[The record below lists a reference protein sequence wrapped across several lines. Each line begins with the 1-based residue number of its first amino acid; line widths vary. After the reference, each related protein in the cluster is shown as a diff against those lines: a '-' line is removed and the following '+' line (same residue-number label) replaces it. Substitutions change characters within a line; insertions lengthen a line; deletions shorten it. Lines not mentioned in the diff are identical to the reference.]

1 MSGVV
6 IAFFFFTIFGTY
18 AYAFYMGSVW
28 IEKDFYN
35 PLYDRP
41 YSSGE
46 VLSCFFGIIF
56 GMMSMGMATPN
67 IRAVVEGRVAGK
79 MAYDIIDRKPLIN
92 SDESG
97 TKIVDQI

>member
-41 YSSGE
+41 YSSG
-46 VLSCFFGIIF
+46 
-56 GMMSMGMATPN
+56 
-67 IRAVVEGRVAGK
+67 
-79 MAYDIIDRKPLIN
+79 
-92 SDESG
+92 G
-97 TKIVDQI
+97 TQLFLWDYLWNDVDGNGNP